1 MRLRGAHLETHGA
14 GLDELW
20 SEAGVRRLYRT
31 VGAARRRCR
40 RLASQPL
47 PRRVAGRPDHEPLLR
62 GPWLLLA
69 ARAARV
75 RSGQRQRRSAW
86 PDDAMATTGAAT
98 GFFGITGITAP
109 SAYAETLA
117 DSLGL
122 NKLASN
128 WSALGTSSTVRRPHG
143 SALTCRS
150 AALRRGAARA
160 AAACGDTRSARLT
173 RPPACV
179 GRAAQAAGAAG
190 EAPGKPAGEA
200 SGAADGSDDAAPG
213 DVQKQLKQ
221 LTCVR
226 AVRRMHA
233 PRRAPPACS
242 QRRAATRWDA

>member
-1 MRLRGAHLETHGA
+1 M
-14 GLDELW
+14 
-20 SEAGVRRLYRT
+20 
-31 VGAARRRCR
+31 
-40 RLASQPL
+40 
-47 PRRVAGRPDHEPLLR
+47 AGRPDHEPLLR